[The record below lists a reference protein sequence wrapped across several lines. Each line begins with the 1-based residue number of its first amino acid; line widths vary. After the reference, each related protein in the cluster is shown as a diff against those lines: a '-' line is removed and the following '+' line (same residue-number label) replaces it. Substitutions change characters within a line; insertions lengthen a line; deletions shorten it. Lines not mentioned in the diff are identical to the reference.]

1 MFHRM
6 FGRMCKQ
13 GIDDQKYI
21 LIKALRENIQKGILQ
36 QMTKIYLVHNI
47 FFFFKIF
54 KLNVYVLVCY
64 KKFLPHSC

>member
-64 KKFLPHSC
+64 NKNWLHSC